1 MEDCPSF
8 SLGLIQLDANP
19 TNPKVGFVP
28 AIFDYEEPNFDEN
41 KSKYH
46 NDPNKMKEIKKVVAE
61 KSKNEIGESS
71 RKSKNHDTARP
82 RLPKFVYNNIRP
94 THEEMRSLDLQMI
107 EKFELNDD
115 EFGFSPETTVGRS
128 GKRLVIDIQSQS
140 GHDIQGFEDFSTPP
154 PTKILKKAD
163 IDFVDD
169 LMDVTILIG
178 TAVPYKNSLRLDVLV
193 RFVVNQN
200 STNLNVGTPS
210 TMYINK
216 YHVDVEGVSADIG
229 PATLKFLSAV
239 LKNIKPDS
247 ANVGTSTKHVDYSS
261 TLPES
266 AQVELDVILEGIAAP
281 VDDLPIEVVPSSE
294 AIVNKH
300 DIFDSQLPPDFPDA
314 VVAAHQDAKT
324 PAKRTRTR
332 FKVFM
337 SLYTTEYASG
347 SKAIEDQIEEP
358 KQKFAFDGFLIFD
371 NMPRG
376 VIEEYKQWVEKGLL
390 KFHAKKKIND
400 EHYKAKLSSL
410 EVHEIDFVFA
420 HARTKNWF
428 YLMSQKNAC
437 WNDEHQ
443 VDEVYVH
450 INCNEKFHWVLAV
463 IALKDRRIRVYDSL
477 SSLRNM
483 HDGNCE
489 VLVVGYAEYLS
500 EGINVSSDGFEAEY
514 HRMHYATLLQTYG
527 IQKAQKGYFSE
538 NDDPPRPR
546 SRNIRILDENKIVSI
561 E

>member
-8 SLGLIQLDANP
+8 SLGLTQLD

-41 KSKYH
+41 RSKYH
-46 NDPNKMKEIKKVVAE
+46 NDPNKMKEIKKVAAE
-61 KSKNEIGESS
+61 KSKSTIGESS
-71 RKSKNHDTARP
+71 RKSKKDDTARP

-94 THEEMRSLDLQMI
+94 THEEMQSLDLQMI
-107 EKFELNDD
+107 EGFELNDD
-115 EFGFSPETTVGRS
+115 EFEFSPETAAGRS
-128 GKRLVIDIQSQS
+128 GKRPVIDIQSQS

-154 PTKILKKAD
+154 PTKILKK
-163 IDFVDD
+163 
-169 LMDVTILIG
+169 
-178 TAVPYKNSLRLDVLV
+178 
-193 RFVVNQN
+193 
-200 STNLNVGTPS
+200 
-210 TMYINK
+210 
-216 YHVDVEGVSADIG
+216 
-229 PATLKFLSAV
+229 
-239 LKNIKPDS
+239 
-247 ANVGTSTKHVDYSS
+247 VDYSS

-266 AQVELDVILEGIAAP
+266 AQVELDAILEGIAAP
-281 VDDLPIEVVPSSE
+281 VDDLSIEVVPSSE

-300 DIFDSQLPPDFPDA
+300 DIFDSQLPPDFPDE
-314 VVAAHQDAKT
+314 VVAVHQDAKT

-337 SLYTTEYASG
+337 SLYTTEYTSG
-347 SKAIEDQIEEP
+347 SKAIEDQIEES
-358 KQKFAFDGFLIFD
+358 KQKFAFDGFLIFN

-390 KFHAKKKIND
+390 KFHAKKKMND

-428 YLMSQKNAC
+428 YLISQKNAC
-437 WNDEHQ
+437 WNDE
-443 VDEVYVH
+443 
-450 INCNEKFHWVLAV
+450 FHWVLAA

-483 HDGNCE
+483 HDRDCE

-500 EGINVSSDGFEAEY
+500 EGMNLPSDGFEAEY
-514 HRMHYATLLQTYG
+514 HRMHYATLLRTYG

-538 NDDPPRPR
+538 NDDPPRQDQEIYEFR
-546 SRNIRILDENKIVSI
+546 MKIK
-561 E
+561 